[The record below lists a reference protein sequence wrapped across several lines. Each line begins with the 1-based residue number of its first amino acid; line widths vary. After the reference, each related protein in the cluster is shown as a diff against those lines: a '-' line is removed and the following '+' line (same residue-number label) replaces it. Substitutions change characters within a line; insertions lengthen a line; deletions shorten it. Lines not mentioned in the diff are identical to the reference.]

1 MYLHIKNFCSFSFF
15 FFFLNFLF
23 FIGSTN
29 ENQNGGMA
37 LQGLR
42 SVEVHSVREFL
53 KFVHSA
59 QRQRKTSATKKNS
72 TSSRSHWIVNLVL
85 TNKNEKL
92 ITTSQNK
99 SSSSSTSSTSRRHRR
114 KPSTTMKI
122 LSIVDLAGSER
133 ADDSEEHSPE
143 LMRESSKINQS
154 LLSLKKVIKA
164 LSDMEGSTNQKMDQ
178 KTKLLHVFR
187 GSKLTMV
194 LRTFLLHPKCQVH
207 VLCTVAPT
215 ASCAHHSVDTLRNA
229 AQLQP
234 NTKAPVDLSMF
245 EELDASIPP
254 PKRTQQYSSPN
265 PLNPPNPPPP
275 LPSQPFKPHTT
286 NDTISN
292 PSPRKKKELT
302 S

>member
-1 MYLHIKNFCSFSFF
+1 
-15 FFFLNFLF
+15 
-23 FIGSTN
+23 
-29 ENQNGGMA
+29 
-37 LQGLR
+37 
-42 SVEVHSVREFL
+42 
-53 KFVHSA
+53 
-59 QRQRKTSATKKNS
+59 
-72 TSSRSHWIVNLVL
+72 
-85 TNKNEKL
+85 
-92 ITTSQNK
+92 
-99 SSSSSTSSTSRRHRR
+99 
-114 KPSTTMKI
+114 MKI